1 MKYALIAMLLV
12 AAGPALAASD
22 SPYEGQ
28 QARQIKSLSDAEIGG
43 LLRGDGM
50 GFARAAELNHY
61 PGPAH
66 VLELAAELQLSE
78 QQLAQTRA
86 IHERMNTAARRLGAQ
101 LVDGEKA
108 LDEMFAQGTITAQSL
123 ERQLAIIGDIRARL
137 RGVHLLAHLE
147 QRALLTTHQV
157 HRYDAL
163 RGYLDGSHEHTHSH
177 QGHN

>member
-1 MKYALIAMLLV
+1 MKYTLIAMLLV

-78 QQLAQTRA
+78 RQLAQTRA
-86 IHERMNTAARRLGAQ
+86 IHERMNAAARRLGAQ

-108 LDEMFAQGTITAQSL
+108 LDELFAQGTITAQSL
-123 ERQLAIIGDIRARL
+123 DRQLAIIGDIRSRL

-147 QRALLTTHQV
+147 QRALLTVHQV

-163 RGYLDGSHEHTHSH
+163 RGYLDGSHEHTHGH

>member
-1 MKYALIAMLLV
+1 MKPALIAMLLA
-12 AAGPALAASD
+12 AAGPALPASD

-28 QARQIKSLSDAEIGG
+28 QLRQIKSLSDAEIDG
-43 LLRGDGM
+43 LLRGEGM

-86 IHERMNTAARRLGAQ
+86 IHERMNATARRLGAQ

-108 LDEMFAQGTITAQSL
+108 LDELFAQATITPQSL
-123 ERQLAIIGDIRARL
+123 TRQLSIIGDIRARL
-137 RGVHLLAHLE
+137 RGVHLQAHLE
-147 QRALLTTHQV
+147 QRALLTQHQV

-163 RGYLDGSHEHTHSH
+163 RGYLDGGSGHAHTHG
-177 QGHN
+177 GHN